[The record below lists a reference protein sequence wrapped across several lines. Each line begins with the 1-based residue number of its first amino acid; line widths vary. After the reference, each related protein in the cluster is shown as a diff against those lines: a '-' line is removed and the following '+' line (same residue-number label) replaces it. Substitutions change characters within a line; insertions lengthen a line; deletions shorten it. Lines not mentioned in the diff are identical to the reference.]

1 MKKFYSDDLYGGF
14 PTDTFVKI
22 DKMFDEMFKPA
33 VDNMKSDNHKVIV
46 IDSLPELHRLLEE
59 DAVKSYEQ
67 KQTCEDGKVSEYK
80 SIPICFDIQSI
91 TANHK
96 KNAFTVVWGDG
107 SHTIIHLQKGDVWD
121 DEKALA
127 MCFVKHM
134 MGDTGSFNDIFTTEM
149 PEKIKH
155 IGKAE
160 PVEDTSND
168 ETTATSRAIGRFNIT
183 KPAEKLIETCERAGI
198 DLKRAGEAA
207 NGTAKATITLNDS
220 LTSMLEKFLSN
231 PTPVYDVFVKGN
243 RNSKQIMVAA
253 EKEVISKYLKMYVQ
267 KHYPTLIGTPWR
279 IWTVGKEH
287 PEMYIDFGAS
297 EYFVIPGMTCEEWN
311 KNN

>member
-1 MKKFYSDDLYGGF
+1 MRKFYFDDLYDGI
-14 PTDTFVKI
+14 PTDTFAKI

-33 VDNMKSDNHKVIV
+33 IENMKYDSHKVIV
-46 IDSLPELHRLLEE
+46 IDSLPELHRYLEE
-59 DAVKSYEQ
+59 DVIKSCKQ
-67 KQTCEDGKVSEYK
+67 KQTYENGKVSEYK
-80 SIPICFDIQSI
+80 STPICFDIQSI

-96 KNAFTVVWGDG
+96 KNAFTVAWGDG

-155 IGKAE
+155 IGKVE
-160 PVEDTSND
+160 PVEDTSKD
-168 ETTATSRAIGRFNIT
+168 EAMATGGTIGGFNIT
-183 KPAEKLIETCERAGI
+183 KPAEKLIKTCERAGI
-198 DLKRAGEAA
+198 DLKRAGETA
-207 NGTAKATITLNDS
+207 NGSAKATITLNDS
-220 LTSMLEKFLSN
+220 STSMLEKFLSTS
-231 PTPVYDVFVKGN
+231 TPVYNVYLRRSDKDTL
-243 RNSKQIMVAA
+243 IVAGA
-253 EKEVISKYLKMYVQ
+253 NKNVIGSYLKTYIQ
-267 KHYPTLIGTPWR
+267 QNYPALIGTPWR
-279 IWTVGKEH
+279 IWNAGKKDL
-287 PEMYIDFGAS
+287 EMYVDFGAS